1 MSISFTHG
9 RPASRQDKRNA
20 LCFVVDQDFVYL
32 REFAKSLREL
42 GIDTIE
48 FLNSSRL
55 SENVENHNPDMVFV
69 NVAESDPG
77 DCARAILALKESRF
91 DGRVQLVGRCSASFL
106 ESFRRIGSE
115 ASLKMLPVLVK
126 PIEMQAIRRIL
137 REEQIVARSASLP
150 VVSLAKALA
159 NRWLTFWYQLQVE
172 LKAKTIVGVE
182 TFVRVAHPDHGILS
196 PASFLG
202 GASEQ
207 ELAELAGQAFESAL
221 RTSSRLFAA
230 GLDVRVAINVSV
242 DTLARLPVA
251 ELALKHRPT
260 DRRWPGLV
268 IDVAETQALS
278 RVPLL
283 KSRLAEIQRS
293 GVMLAIDSFGRGH
306 SSFEIFGQLP
316 FAEFKIDRS
325 FVNGCADDPGRSKIC
340 KAMIQLAHSFGAKAV
355 AVGIETNTD
364 AQHLQD
370 IGCDIGQGYLFGKPM
385 PEQEL
390 LRLVTRTH
398 AAGTAV
404 EALTA

>member
-1 MSISFTHG
+1 MSISFTHS

-91 DGRVQLVGRCSASFL
+91 DGRVQLVGRCSTSFL

-115 ASLKMLPVLVK
+115 ASLKMLPALVK

-182 TFVRVAHPDHGILS
+182 TA
-196 PASFLG
+196 AFLG

-340 KAMIQLAHSFGAKAV
+340 KAMIQLAHSFGARAV

-398 AAGTAV
+398 AAGAAV